1 MAYIPKVWE
10 DDPSTVSPLDED
22 NLNHIEQGIYH
33 AGDSIE
39 LSIDSSTYVMLL
51 KLKDSSG
58 ATISSGT
65 IDLPLETMVVGA
77 EYDSD
82 TKEIVL
88 TLKDGTTVRFSVA
101 DLVEGLVSEDSLEET
116 LQDYVQDSDLTNYVK
131 NTDYATSS
139 KGGVVKVNSTYN
151 LSIDNGSI
159 YPAGLN
165 ITEYNNANNRTF
177 IGKYTL
183 ENVITGKD
191 LTTKAYVDGLV
202 GDISSA
208 IDLINGE
215 SI

>member
-22 NLNHIEQGIYH
+22 NMNHIEQGIYH
-33 AGDSIE
+33 AGNSIE

-88 TLKDGTTVRFSVA
+88 TLKSGSTIRFSVA

-116 LQDYVQDSDLTNYVK
+116 LQDYVK
-131 NTDYATSS
+131 NTDYATDLVGGVFKTFNSYGTYLADSYLVALVKTYQEYTSGSNNMFVS
-139 KGGVVKVNSTYN
+139 KG
-151 LSIDNGSI
+151 
-159 YPAGLN
+159 
-165 ITEYNNANNRTF
+165 
-177 IGKYTL
+177 TL
-183 ENVITGKD
+183 ENVLNAKI
-191 LTTKAYVDGLV
+191 
-202 GDISSA
+202 GDI
-208 IDLINGE
+208 E
-215 SI
+215 SILETLDIGNGV

>member
-22 NLNHIEQGIYH
+22 NMNHIEQGIYH

-77 EYDSD
+77 EYDSA

-101 DLVEGLVSEDSLEET
+101 DLVSGLVSEDQLTTT
-116 LQDYVQDSDLTNYVK
+116 LQPYVK
-131 NTDYATSS
+131 NTDYATSN
-139 KGGVVKVNSTYN
+139 KGGVIKTNSSYAIAIANNGNVQAQTKSY
-151 LSIDNGSI
+151 IDYENG
-159 YPAGLN
+159 
-165 ITEYNNANNRTF
+165 NNAMF
-177 IGKYTL
+177 IGKGTL

-202 GDISSA
+202 GDINTA
-208 IDLINGE
+208 LDTINGE
-215 SI
+215 VI

>member
-22 NLNHIEQGIYH
+22 NMNHIEQGIYH
-33 AGDSIE
+33 AGNSIE

-101 DLVEGLVSEDSLEET
+101 DLLTGLVSEDQLTTT
-116 LQDYVQDSDLTNYVK
+116 LQPYVK
-131 NTDYATSS
+131 NTDYATYS
-139 KGGVVKVNSTYN
+139 KGGVVKTGYGFDLTSGQTVTEVMTYASYQ
-151 LSIDNGSI
+151 LRDNK
-159 YPAGLN
+159 
-165 ITEYNNANNRTF
+165 TF
-177 IGKYTL
+177 IGKGTL

-202 GDISSA
+202 GDINTA
-208 IDLINGE
+208 LDTINGE
-215 SI
+215 VI

>member
-101 DLVEGLVSEDSLEET
+101 DLVSGLVSEDSLAVA
-116 LQDYVQDSDLTNYVK
+116 LQPYVK

-139 KGGVVKVNSTYN
+139 TGGVIRTGNQLTNSNGVPFVNTISYSTYE
-151 LSIDNGSI
+151 SATNG
-159 YPAGLN
+159 
-165 ITEYNNANNRTF
+165 TF
-177 IGKYTL
+177 IGKGTL

-191 LTTKAYVDGLV
+191 LTTKSYVDGLV
-202 GDISSA
+202 GDINTA
-208 IDLINGE
+208 LDTINGE
-215 SI
+215 VI